1 MNFFE
6 LDNSILVNANVGGF
20 GIDGA
25 LSTLIGQSYV
35 QKDKLN
41 FALVG
46 DLAFFYDMNSLGL
59 RDIKNNI
66 RILLVNNN
74 EGCEMEFGPWKPI
87 SDLNEGI
94 VSKFVCAQG
103 HHKSGAKNWAEACGF
118 KYMSANSKENF
129 LEQFDSFCNDECDKP
144 MIFEVFTTMQ
154 DDKRAQEIVRKMK

>member
-1 MNFFE
+1 MGANFSKDNPFIFAFE
-6 LDNSILVNANVGGF
+6 MSRFLYSKSDF
-20 GIDGA
+20 
-25 LSTLIGQSYV
+25 T
-35 QKDKLN
+35 K
-41 FALVG
+41 
-46 DLAFFYDMNSLGL
+46 
-59 RDIKNNI
+59 
-66 RILLVNNN
+66 
-74 EGCEMEFGPWKPI
+74 
-87 SDLNEGI
+87 DLNEGI